1 MENELMTKVDLM
13 FENNVFKT
21 EDNEKFKNI
30 LLELIEERKKF
41 KEMVKQTHN
50 DMDLGKLFRSHFIND
65 GIYSKNQ

>member
-1 MENELMTKVDLM
+1 MTKVDLM
-13 FENNVFKT
+13 FEKYIKT

-65 GIYSKNQ
+65 GIYGKNQ